1 MRTERSHRV
10 AEQIQHEL
18 AQIIPTQLRDPRI
31 GMITLT
37 SVDLSP
43 DCSQAKVFFT
53 KIGESADIETTSK
66 GLEHAA
72 GFLRAQLAR
81 RLALRITPKLV
92 FVYDASVER
101 GARLSKLI
109 DDAVNHNP
117 IASSD
122 D

>member
-18 AQIIPTQLRDPRI
+18 AQIIPALLRDPRI
-31 GMITLT
+31 GMITIT

-53 KIGESADIETTSK
+53 KLWEKTAVEAASK
-66 GLEHAA
+66 GLQRAA
-72 GFLRAQLAR
+72 GFLRVQLAR
-81 RLALRITPKLV
+81 RLALRTTPRLV
-92 FVYDASVER
+92 FIYDASVEH
-101 GARLSKLI
+101 GAHLSQLI
-109 DDAVNHNP
+109 DAAIKGSNT
-117 IASSD
+117 IAAD